1 MDLQKVCDDFFT
13 LGDLDNGKDLVIVG
27 DPAPDI
33 PIDEIRAI
41 MENKQTE
48 RDIADGFAI
57 SSNWRVVA
65 EDAEYDYD
73 EGTEEYVQA
82 CRVADDWSELSDM
95 LMEKM
100 ITILK
105 SEGVFISED
114 DSWKAVSIFME
125 RNGYKDRS
133 GWWVREKNKTNKMP
147 GETRLRALVLFILL
161 AVLQLVSLPSSSGI
175 PAYYYSHTACSTA
188 ARPAFSCY
196 RN

>member
-1 MDLQKVCDDFFT
+1 MDLQQICDDFFT
-13 LGDLDNGKDLVIVG
+13 LGDLDNGKDLVIAG

-33 PIDEIRAI
+33 PADEIRDI
-41 MENKQTE
+41 MENNPTE

-65 EDAEYDYD
+65 EDAEYDCD

-105 SEGVFISED
+105 SEGVFVSED
-114 DSWKAVSIFME
+114 DRWNAVSVFME

-133 GWWVREKNKTNKMP
+133 GWWVR
-147 GETRLRALVLFILL
+147 
-161 AVLQLVSLPSSSGI
+161 
-175 PAYYYSHTACSTA
+175 
-188 ARPAFSCY
+188 
-196 RN
+196 